1 MSKSDS
7 TYAGL
12 VSLVIYKVP
21 KKNHDAI
28 LQIRELLEVWRKYFR
43 WLITTSVFA

>member
-21 KKNHDAI
+21 RKNHDAI
-28 LQIRELLEVWRKYFR
+28 LQVSKQSSVWNKGSLRQVNKEE
-43 WLITTSVFA
+43 